1 MPLPVYRCR
10 GFQQFNCRKEDNSVG
25 VPTGNATITCK
36 VTDERG
42 QTATADTSV
51 TILAPYVPPV
61 PHTQALAAIRF
72 DKDKKRL
79 ARVDNEAKAVLD
91 EIALE
96 LGKQSDAKLVVVG
109 DASAEELIAK
119 PQKAHR
125 HAKAVAETAENLA
138 AERAVNTKQ
147 YLVADKGIDPNRI
160 AVATGKADDHKAE
173 NYLVPFGANFAADV
187 AGTTLVD
194 EAAVKPE
201 VRKPLP
207 ERHGHK
213 KPAKKSAA

>member
-1 MPLPVYRCR
+1 
-10 GFQQFNCRKEDNSVG
+10 
-25 VPTGNATITCK
+25 
-36 VTDERG
+36 
-42 QTATADTSV
+42 
-51 TILAPYVPPV
+51 VPPV

-91 EIALE
+91 EIALD

-109 DASAEELIAK
+109 DASTEELARIDK
-119 PQKAHR
+119 QQKAHK
-125 HAKAVAETAENLA
+125 HAKADAETGENLA

-160 AVATGKADDHKAE
+160 TVATGKADDHKAE
-173 NYLVPFGANFAADV
+173 NYLVPFGANFTADV

-194 EAAVKPE
+194 EATVKPE